1 MANKF
6 LYGSANFIGAD
17 AAGADANGFVLTIR
31 HNNLAFL
38 QVGVLEET
46 VMLVGKAYFVG
57 FIAAFFAHFA
67 NCCHGEGILYFAL
80 QSSSAVIEPLK
91 HSHGNKSHLKSLTS
105 ASGG

>member
-1 MANKF
+1 
-6 LYGSANFIGAD
+6 
-17 AAGADANGFVLTIR
+17 VLTIG
-31 HNNLAFL
+31 HYHLAFL
-38 QVGVLEET
+38 QVGILEET

-91 HSHGNKSHLKSLTS
+91 RSHGNKSHLKSLTS